1 MAGRALVLF
10 NLGGPDQLSSVRPF
24 LFNLFN
30 DRAILDLPLAARWCL
45 AQIIS
50 RRRAPFARDIYRK
63 IGGSSPLLT
72 ETRAQALAIEAE
84 LGAEWRVF
92 VAMRYWHPFSAETAL
107 TVKGYNPDHIV
118 LLPLYP
124 QYSTTTTSS
133 SLSDWGEAAAAA
145 GLDQPTSIIGC
156 YPKAAG
162 FIKAHARLLRT
173 VLTQTE
179 TERDTT
185 RVLFSA
191 HGLPKK
197 VVANGDPYEWQVQ
210 ETAAAVAQEM
220 AASALDWRVC
230 YQSQVG
236 PLEWIGPST
245 EQEVRRAGAE
255 GKSLIVVPIAFVSE
269 HSETLVE
276 LDIDYRRLAAESGV
290 PNYRRVPALGIAPD
304 FIRELADL
312 ARVAGENNGYTC
324 LEKRICPSMFNR
336 GGCNFTADRL
346 R

>member
-133 SLSDWGEAAAAA
+133 SLSDWRAAAAAA

-156 YPKAAG
+156 YPKAPG
-162 FIKAHARLLRT
+162 FIKAHAGLLRT

-210 ETAAAVAQEM
+210 ETAAAVTQEI
-220 AASALDWRVC
+220 AVSALDWRVC

-312 ARVAGENNGYTC
+312 ARVAGQNNGYTC

-336 GGCNFTADRL
+336 GGCSFTADRL